1 MDIIF
6 SSLGFFYPQMYFPFC
21 FHSSDSH
28 TFADFY
34 ISILSKTHCSSS
46 LLPLEKYP
54 LKSSKKKKKSSW
66 YRTAWRLWNHADPW
80 MMVPG
85 INMLIP
91 TIVELLGPVFSR
103 SYKAIYT
110 ISLNHYDHCISPGN
124 TPACGGG
131 DLNLQKWCH
140 SVTQGALWAWALVFW
155 PPSCI
160 PVSDLHNFLLKRSY
174 FLSFSFLNVC
184 SNFDFI
190 LVLSPKIFC
199 QAK

>member
-1 MDIIF
+1 MHTIF
-6 SSLGFFYPQMYFPFC
+6 PVTWPRIFPYTLHIFPTPYPYGHYFFLFGFFYPQMYFPFC

-54 LKSSKKKKKSSW
+54 LKSSKKKKNHLGTGPPGGSG
-66 YRTAWRLWNHADPW
+66 NHADPW
-80 MMVPG
+80 MIVPG
-85 INMLIP
+85 INMLIA

-131 DLNLQKWCH
+131 DLNLQK
-140 SVTQGALWAWALVFW
+140 
-155 PPSCI
+155 
-160 PVSDLHNFLLKRSY
+160 
-174 FLSFSFLNVC
+174 
-184 SNFDFI
+184 
-190 LVLSPKIFC
+190 
-199 QAK
+199 